1 MDPIRNPYNPGAGA
15 RPPALVGRDEELQSL
30 DVAVQRLGMGRHDR
44 GILLS
49 GLRGV
54 GKTVLLQEFGR
65 IAQGHQWV
73 HRHVEVTEGFDLTK
87 EMALLAR
94 DAILRLS
101 PGKRL
106 AENTR
111 RALAV
116 LRAFQVRWDLPE
128 AGGVVA
134 EVDPLL
140 GWADSGRL
148 DNDLGDLFAELG
160 QLARDHQRG
169 VLFTIDEMQCLDKD
183 RLGALI
189 TALHRVSQIQLPLI
203 VVGAGLPSLLALVG
217 EARSYA
223 ERLFAFRTI
232 NSLIRE
238 EAIAAL
244 AVPSRQEGAEWQP
257 EALDAAIEATR
268 GYPYFLQEI
277 GKHTWELAPGPG
289 RITAEDVEIALPLA
303 TERLDSGFFRVRV
316 DRTTSA
322 ERDYLKAMAS
332 LGPGPHSTGDVASV
346 LHKTTPQVNQ
356 FRDAL
361 IKRGLCYSPRHGH
374 IDFTVPMFADFISR
388 RLR

>member
-1 MDPIRNPYNPGAGA
+1 MDPVRNPYNPGAGI
-15 RPPALVGRDEELQSL
+15 RPPALVGRDDELQSF

-44 GILLS
+44 SILLS

-73 HRHVEVTEGFDLTK
+73 HQHVEAAEGFDLT
-87 EMALLAR
+87 EAMALLSR
-94 DAILRLS
+94 HAILRLS
-101 PGKRL
+101 PGKRI

-111 RALAV
+111 RALGA
-116 LRAFQVRWDLPE
+116 LRAFQVRWELPE
-128 AGGVVA
+128 GRGVVA
-134 EVDPLL
+134 EIDPRL

-160 QLARDHQRG
+160 KLARDHQRG
-169 VLFTIDEMQCLDKD
+169 VLFTIDEMQYLDRD

-189 TALHRVSQIQLPLI
+189 AALHRVSQLQLPL
-203 VVGAGLPSLLALVG
+203 VVAGAGLPSLLSLAG
-217 EARSYA
+217 DARSYA

-232 NSLIRE
+232 NSLSRE
-238 EAIAAL
+238 ESVAAL
-244 AVPSRQEGAEWQP
+244 AVPSEKEEVEWQTA
-257 EALDAAIEATR
+257 ALDAAIEATK

-277 GKHTWELAPGPG
+277 GKHTWELAPGPD
-289 RITAEDVEIALPLA
+289 RITAGDVEVAIPMA
-303 TERLDSGFFRVRV
+303 TEGLDSGFFRVRV
-316 DRTTSA
+316 DRTTAA

-346 LHKTTPQVNQ
+346 LDKTTPQVNQ

-374 IDFTVPMFADFISR
+374 IDFTVPMFGDFIMR
-388 RLR
+388 RLQ

>member
-1 MDPIRNPYNPGAGA
+1 MDPVRNPYNPGAGI
-15 RPPALVGRDEELQSL
+15 RPPALVGRDDELQSF

-44 GILLS
+44 SILLS

-73 HRHVEVTEGFDLTK
+73 HQHVEAAEGFDLT
-87 EMALLAR
+87 EAMALLSR
-94 DAILRLS
+94 HAILRLS
-101 PGKRL
+101 PGKRI

-111 RALAV
+111 RALGA
-116 LRAFQVRWDLPE
+116 LRAFQVRWELPE
-128 AGGVVA
+128 GGGVVA
-134 EVDPLL
+134 EIDPRL

-160 QLARDHQRG
+160 KLARDHQRG
-169 VLFTIDEMQCLDKD
+169 VLFTIDEMQYLDRD

-189 TALHRVSQIQLPLI
+189 AALHRVSQLQLPL
-203 VVGAGLPSLLALVG
+203 VVAGAGLPSLLSLAG
-217 EARSYA
+217 DARSYA

-232 NSLIRE
+232 NSLSRE
-238 EAIAAL
+238 ESVAAL
-244 AVPSRQEGAEWQP
+244 AVPSEKEEVEWQTA
-257 EALDAAIEATR
+257 ALDAAIEATK

-277 GKHTWELAPGPG
+277 GKHTWELAPGPD
-289 RITAEDVEIALPLA
+289 RITAGDVEVAIPMA
-303 TERLDSGFFRVRV
+303 TEGLDSGFFRVRV
-316 DRTTSA
+316 DRTTAA

-346 LHKTTPQVNQ
+346 LDKTTPQVNQ

-374 IDFTVPMFADFISR
+374 IDFTVPMFGDFIMR
-388 RLR
+388 RLQ

>member
-1 MDPIRNPYNPGAGA
+1 MDPVRNPYNPGAGA
-15 RPPALVGRDEELQSL
+15 RPPALVGRDEELQSF

-44 GILLS
+44 SILLS

-73 HRHVEVTEGFDLTK
+73 HQHVEAAEGFELT
-87 EMALLAR
+87 EAMALLAR
-94 DAILRLS
+94 NAILRLS
-101 PGKRL
+101 PGKRI
-106 AENTR
+106 AENTCR
-111 RALAV
+111 VLGALK
-116 LRAFQVRWDLPE
+116 AFQVRWELPE
-128 AGGVVA
+128 GVGVVA
-134 EVDPLL
+134 EIDPRI

-169 VLFTIDEMQCLDKD
+169 VLFTIDEMQYLARD

-189 TALHRVSQIQLPLI
+189 TALHRVSQLQLPL
-203 VVGAGLPSLLALVG
+203 VVAGAGLPSLLALVG
-217 EARSYA
+217 DARSYA

-232 NSLIRE
+232 SSLNRE

-244 AVPSRQEGAEWQP
+244 AVPSEQEDVKWQP
-257 EALDAAIEATR
+257 AALDAAIQATK

-277 GKHTWELAPGPG
+277 GKHTWELAPGPDQ
-289 RITAEDVEIALPLA
+289 ITADDVEVALPVA
-303 TERLDSGFFRVRV
+303 TEGLDSGFFRVRV
-316 DRTTSA
+316 DRTTAA

-332 LGPGPHSTGDVASV
+332 LGPGPRSTGDIASV
-346 LHKTTPQVNQ
+346 LSKTTPQVNQ

-374 IDFTVPMFADFISR
+374 IDFTVPMFAEFINR

>member
-1 MDPIRNPYNPGAGA
+1 MDPVRNPYNPGAGA
-15 RPPALVGRDEELQSL
+15 RPPALVGRDEEVQSF

-44 GILLS
+44 SILLS

-73 HRHVEVTEGFDLTK
+73 HQHVEAAEGFELT
-87 EMALLAR
+87 ESMALLAR
-94 DAILRLS
+94 NAILRLS
-101 PGKRL
+101 PGKRI
-106 AENTR
+106 ADNTR
-111 RALAV
+111 RALGA
-116 LRAFQVRWDLPE
+116 LRAFQVRWELPE
-128 AGGVVA
+128 GGGVVA
-134 EVDPLL
+134 EVDPRL

-169 VLFTIDEMQCLDKD
+169 VLFTIDEMQYLAKD

-189 TALHRVSQIQLPLI
+189 GALHRVSQLQLPL
-203 VVGAGLPSLLALVG
+203 VVAGAGLPSLLALVG

-223 ERLFAFRTI
+223 ERLFAFQTI
-232 NSLIRE
+232 DSLHQQ
-238 EAIAAL
+238 EAVAAL
-244 AVPSRQEGAEWQP
+244 AVPSEQEEVEWQP
-257 EALDAAIEATR
+257 AALDAAIEATK

-277 GKHTWELAPGPG
+277 GKHAWDLAPGPHS
-289 RITAEDVEIALPLA
+289 ITADDVAVALPVA
-303 TERLDSGFFRVRV
+303 TEGLDSGFFRVRV
-316 DRTTSA
+316 DRTTAA

-332 LGPGPHSTGDVASV
+332 LGPGPHTTGAVASV
-346 LHKTTPQVNQ
+346 LDKTTPQVNQ

-374 IDFTVPMFADFISR
+374 IDFTVPMFGDFINR
-388 RLR
+388 RLQ

>member
-1 MDPIRNPYNPGAGA
+1 MDPVRNPYNPGAGV
-15 RPPALVGRDEELQSL
+15 RPPALVGRDEELRSF
-30 DVAVQRLGMGRHDR
+30 DVAVQRLGRGRHDR
-44 GILLS
+44 SILLS

-65 IAQGHQWV
+65 IAHGHQWV
-73 HRHVEVTEGFDLTK
+73 HQHVEATEGFELT
-87 EMALLAR
+87 EAMALLAR
-94 DAILRLS
+94 NAILRLS
-101 PGKRL
+101 PGKRI

-111 RALAV
+111 RALGA
-116 LRAFQVRWDLPE
+116 LRAFQVRWELPE
-128 AGGVVA
+128 GAGVVA
-134 EVDPLL
+134 EIDPLF

-169 VLFTIDEMQCLDKD
+169 VLFTIDEMQYLARD

-189 TALHRVSQIQLPLI
+189 TALHRVSQLQLPL
-203 VVGAGLPSLLALVG
+203 VVAGAGLPSLLALVG
-217 EARSYA
+217 DARSYA

-232 NSLIRE
+232 NSLNHE

-244 AVPSRQEGAEWQP
+244 AVPSEQEEVEWQTA
-257 EALDAAIEATR
+257 ALNAAIEATK

-277 GKHTWELAPGPG
+277 GKHTWELAPGPDQ
-289 RITAEDVEIALPLA
+289 ITADDVEIALPVA
-303 TERLDSGFFRVRV
+303 TEGLDSGFFRVRV
-316 DRTTSA
+316 DRTTAA

-332 LGPGPHSTGDVASV
+332 LGPGPHSTGDIASV
-346 LHKTTPQVNQ
+346 LDKTTPQVNQ

-374 IDFTVPMFADFISR
+374 IDFTVPMFGDFIMR
-388 RLR
+388 RLH

>member
-1 MDPIRNPYNPGAGA
+1 MDPVRNPYNPGAGA
-15 RPPALVGRDEELQSL
+15 RPPALVGRDEELRAF

-44 GILLS
+44 SILLS

-73 HRHVEVTEGFDLTK
+73 HQHVEATEGFKLT
-87 EMALLAR
+87 EAMALLAR
-94 DAILRLS
+94 NAILRLS
-101 PGKRL
+101 PGKRI

-111 RALAV
+111 RALGV
-116 LRAFQVRWDLPE
+116 LKAFQIRWELPE
-128 AGGVVA
+128 GGGVIA
-134 EVDPLL
+134 EVDPRL

-148 DNDLGDLFAELG
+148 DDDLGYLFAELG
-160 QLARDHQRG
+160 QLARDHHKG
-169 VLFTIDEMQCLDKD
+169 VLFTVDEMQYLAKD

-189 TALHRVSQIQLPLI
+189 TGLHRVSQLQLPL
-203 VVGAGLPSLLALVG
+203 VVAGAGLPSLLPLVG

-232 NSLIRE
+232 NSLDQD

-244 AVPSRQEGAEWQP
+244 AVPSEQEGVEWLP
-257 EALDAAIEATR
+257 AALDAAIEATQ

-289 RITAEDVEIALPLA
+289 QITADDVEVALPVA
-303 TERLDSGFFRVRV
+303 TEGLDSGFFRVRV
-316 DRTTSA
+316 DRTTAA
-322 ERDYLKAMAS
+322 ERGYLKVMAS
-332 LGPGPHSTGDVASV
+332 LGPGPHSTGDIASA
-346 LHKTTPQVNQ
+346 LDKTTPQVNQ

-361 IKRGLCYSPRHGH
+361 IKRGLCYSPGHGY
-374 IDFTVPMFADFISR
+374 IDFTVPMFGDFINR
-388 RLR
+388 RLQ